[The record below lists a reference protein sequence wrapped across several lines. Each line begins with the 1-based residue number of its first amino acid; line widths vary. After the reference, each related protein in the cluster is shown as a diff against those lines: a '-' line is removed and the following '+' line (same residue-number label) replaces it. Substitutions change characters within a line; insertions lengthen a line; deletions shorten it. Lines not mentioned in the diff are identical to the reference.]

1 MNTPLVSALSK
12 KILVVE
18 DELPI
23 GKALEIKLKKSGYT
37 VEVANNG
44 QEALD
49 LLTTSSYDLLLLDI
63 MMPIVDGWTVLE
75 QIKDRNMSVKVI
87 ITSNLSQDEDIT
99 RAKSLGASDFL
110 IKSNESLQDIVSEVE
125 RVLMA

>member
-1 MNTPLVSALSK
+1 
-12 KILVVE
+12 
-18 DELPI
+18 
-23 GKALEIKLKKSGYT
+23 
-37 VEVANNG
+37 
-44 QEALD
+44 
-49 LLTTSSYDLLLLDI
+49 

>member
-49 LLTTSSYDLLLLDI
+49 LHTTSSYDAHCRWLD
-63 MMPIVDGWTVLE
+63 
-75 QIKDRNMSVKVI
+75 SVG
-87 ITSNLSQDEDIT
+87 TD
-99 RAKSLGASDFL
+99 
-110 IKSNESLQDIVSEVE
+110 
-125 RVLMA
+125 